1 MKRITSYIIIAL
13 LGLGSAFAEDLHKF
27 TNSDGSKTFRGLL
40 MDFDAKSETVKVR
53 HQRGK
58 VITFKLAIL
67 SEEDQDFVKKKAPMM
82 AAAKGLR
89 IETDMNRKST
99 GKNEAGTW
107 LCEKIIHSYDVAA
120 ENTLSKDLGTVEFD
134 YSIFIERNRRN
145 AESRNEV
152 VTGTH
157 SVSTFLGHG
166 EESFTTN
173 EVVLENWSDNPPIP
187 SGGGGG

>member
-1 MKRITSYIIIAL
+1 MKRITSYIIIAV
-13 LGLGSAFAEDLHKF
+13 LGLGSAFAEELREFKS
-27 TNSDGSKTFRGLL
+27 SDGSKTFRGLL

-58 VITFKLAIL
+58 IITFKLAIL
-67 SEEDQDFVKKKAPMM
+67 SEEDQDFVKKKAPML

-89 IETDMNRKST
+89 VETDMNRKSA

-107 LCEKIIHSYDVAA
+107 LCEKINHSYDVAA
-120 ENTLSKDLGTVEFD
+120 ENTLSKDLGTVEIE
-134 YSIFIERNRRN
+134 YSIFIERNRRD
-145 AESRNEV
+145 AESKNEV

-157 SVSTFLGHG
+157 SVSSFMGHD
-166 EESFTTN
+166 EESFTTQ

-187 SGGGGG
+187 TGGGGG